1 MQSPFPGMDPY
12 LELDWGDFHSNT
24 ASGALE
30 QLNDRLPEDLACRSE
45 KRFVVCDSELIDLAI
60 VPEVSAFKQPGP
72 ERLSENSRSSPALAD
87 EVLLRKLPPYEF
99 PQHSL
104 NIVDLGTGGRVITTI
119 EFVSPVNKR
128 PGDGLEKYRQK
139 QKQCRQAK
147 INLVEIDFC
156 RSGDRTLIFPI
167 ATLQERKHS
176 TYAALVSR
184 VTRPFEASL
193 FRLPI
198 RERLGGIPIPLRPT
212 DQEVVLELQPIV
224 DHVYRTGRY
233 GAFGLY
239 ERELQPPLNSDDAD
253 WSRNVIESK

>member
-12 LELDWGDFHSNT
+12 LEFDWGDFHSRM
-24 ASGALE
+24 ASATTE
-30 QLNDRLPEDLACRSE
+30 QLNDRLPDDLACRSE
-45 KRFVVCDSELIDLAI
+45 KRLVVCDPEVVNRPI
-60 VPEVSAFKQPGP
+60 VPHVAVFEFPDP
-72 ERLSENSRSSPALAD
+72 ERFAASGDPTAALAE
-87 EVLLRKLPPYEF
+87 EVVLKLPPYEF

-139 QKQCRQAK
+139 QKECLQAK
-147 INLVEIDFC
+147 VNLVEIDLC
-156 RSGDRTLIFPI
+156 RSGDRKLIFPI
-167 ATLQERKHS
+167 ANLNEWKHS
-176 TYAALVSR
+176 TYAALVNR
-184 VTRPFEASL
+184 ATRPFEASL

-198 RERLGGIPIPLRPT
+198 REKLGGIPIPLRPK

-239 ERELQPPLNSDDAD
+239 ERELQPPLNSDDAE
-253 WSRNVIESK
+253 WSKRVIESK